1 MFITITSSKP
11 SSAQL
16 EKAEA
21 FLAQFL
27 PRLEQEPGVVAIYHY
42 SRPDIGDDTT
52 IVIWEDQEAV
62 KTYRQSALIQEA
74 IAFEKEHNLP
84 ATREGY
90 PLLYAT
96 HQKA

>member
-11 SSAQL
+11 SSDQL
-16 EKAEA
+16 KKAEA

-42 SRPDIGDDTT
+42 SRPDMGDDTT
-52 IVIWEDQEAV
+52 IVIWENQEAV
-62 KTYRQSALIQEA
+62 KAYRQSALIQEA
-74 IAFEKEHNLP
+74 IAFEKEQNLP

-96 HQKA
+96 LPKA